1 MDANSNK
8 RNERICVKNFQRK
21 KYEFCV
27 SRNIRREKRQ
37 TKKRE
42 PEERYESILMSWDII
57 NNSELE
63 GRNCYSYCVFRNEL
77 FLVFLE
83 FCEFWE
89 MKWVGK
95 GPNNKKSKG
104 YQTNRKWPRHQVD
117 IGTLSLL
124 FCWIWV

>member
-1 MDANSNK
+1 
-8 RNERICVKNFQRK
+8 
-21 KYEFCV
+21 
-27 SRNIRREKRQ
+27 
-37 TKKRE
+37 
-42 PEERYESILMSWDII
+42 MSWDII

-83 FCEFWE
+83 LCEFWE

-95 GPNNKKSKG
+95 GLSSILKEGPKNKKSKG
-104 YQTNRKWPRHQVD
+104 YHTNKKWPRYQVD

-124 FCWIWV
+124 FCWICI